1 MKKKNIFK
9 QAIQSQALEIIGVFI
24 AFLLIFDFIITPCLT
39 YSSTIFNLFGL
50 LILIITMVFLFYYI
64 KNKFEL
70 WNKKIGIKKNYE
82 KEKNN

>member
-9 QAIQSQALEIIGVFI
+9 QAIQSQALKIIGVFI
-24 AFLLIFDFIITPCLT
+24 AFLLIFDFIITPFLT

-70 WNKKIGIKKNYE
+70 WNKKTGIKKNYE